1 MSGTLVFRSFDTVV
15 LPWNGQS
22 VFCRGFADGL
32 PVFGFRGR
40 PGAVPAGLCTRRQLR
55 AKGLRPESPYP
66 VALLWFR
73 HVKPYRRSELC
84 ELFREETA
92 VPVRAMTP
100 AMWKAHDA
108 AMRARRFCQDPGH
121 LTEVDHVVRGPRKQ
135 CLPCFFA
142 DTTDDYE
149 GRAA

>member
-1 MSGTLVFRSFDTVV
+1 MGATLVFRSFDTVV

-100 AMWKAHDA
+100 AMWRAHDA
-108 AMRARRFCQDPGH
+108 AMRARRFCHTHRGH
-121 LTEVDHVVRGPRKQ
+121 VDHYVRGPLKQ
-135 CLPCFFA
+135 CFECFFS
-142 DTTDDYE
+142 DTDDSE
-149 GRAA
+149 QRAA